1 MTVVNDSIEEK
12 KVIETIRRNSNA
24 HWKIF
29 VSELKDAIDLKSG
42 QRGES
47 VLQK

>member
-1 MTVVNDSIEEK
+1 
-12 KVIETIRRNSNA
+12 
-24 HWKIF
+24 